1 MRMRRYSLGDDED
14 DEYRAKLKKSR
25 LEFKEA

>member
-1 MRMRRYSLGDDED
+1 VRRYGLDDED